1 MQIKYEFVNGE
12 KTDVEIDDAIGMV
25 ILDSRRI
32 EANKNRRE
40 RYHCYSIEG
49 ADFEGEKYFDKNTP
63 EKMFFDGIET
73 ECINTVLNKLSDVQR
88 KRLLLFADGL
98 SINEI
103 ARLEGICPNAAWKS
117 IQSAKKKFI
126 KNFSKMGV

>member
-1 MQIKYEFVNGE
+1 MRIKYEFVNGE

-63 EKMFFDGIET
+63 EKIF
-73 ECINTVLNKLSDVQR
+73 L
-88 KRLLLFADGL
+88 
-98 SINEI
+98 
-103 ARLEGICPNAAWKS
+103 
-117 IQSAKKKFI
+117 IQIRCS
-126 KNFSKMGV
+126 VR